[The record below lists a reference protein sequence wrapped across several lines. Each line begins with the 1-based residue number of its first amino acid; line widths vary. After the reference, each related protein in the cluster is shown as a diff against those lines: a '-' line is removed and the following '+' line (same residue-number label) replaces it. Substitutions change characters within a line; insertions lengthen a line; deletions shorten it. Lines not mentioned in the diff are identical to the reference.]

1 MSSHVNSDR
10 DPLLGN
16 LPPPP
21 PYAVVTG
28 TSTSKP
34 SRQPDL
40 SEFETLRPRP
50 GSSSFLL
57 GALVGVLLAT
67 FLLQIAT
74 ITARSPSLDPAELER
89 LRREFAEDEQHRLA
103 RREKWAHEDRV
114 RLRKAQ
120 QWDVERRKHESDR
133 QHWSEELSHTLGG
146 LWREPRGGDRCIAY
160 GTREYTA
167 SLDEL
172 SACKRAPMVVH
183 GRTVTAQYCETK
195 NGVSYTSLN

>member
-1 MSSHVNSDR
+1 MSSDLECDTTS
-10 DPLLGN
+10 LL
-16 LPPPP
+16 PARAPPP
-21 PYAVVTG
+21 PYTVVTG
-28 TSTSKP
+28 TTKTKP
-34 SRQPDL
+34 PRQPDHPE
-40 SEFETLRPRP
+40 SQTRRPR

-57 GALVGVLLAT
+57 GALAGVLAAT
-67 FLLQIAT
+67 LLIQIAT
-74 ITARSPSLDPAELER
+74 ISARSPSMDPAELER

-103 RREKWAHEDRV
+103 RREEWAREDRV

-120 QWDVERRKHESDR
+120 QWDVERRKHEADK

-146 LWREPRGGDRCIAY
+146 LWDGPRGGDRCIAY

-183 GRTVTAQYCETK
+183 GQTITAQYCEIK
-195 NGVSYTSLN
+195 NVVSCTRLM